1 MESISRISGLLE
13 AARELTLDAA
23 QATRGVRTT
32 SKMLDRNQMRKLL
45 DSRNDR
51 EVLEGL
57 RRVIAM
63 MYRNHKTLPFFSS
76 VVKNVASPNFEIKKL
91 VYIYL
96 IHHAEQE
103 PDLALLSINTI
114 QKSLSDTNPQVR
126 ALALKTMSGIRVP
139 VISQIVSLAIKKGVA
154 DMSPLVRKA
163 AALAIPKC
171 YRLDPSQSPQLLEYL
186 ATLLG
191 DKQYYVAGA
200 AVSAFVEVCP
210 DRIDMIH
217 KHYRGLIKKVVDMDE
232 WSQLATL
239 KLMTYYARRCFPR
252 RTQPAAEA
260 EASQTQTQTSVDDFY
275 GESGASKPATQSTS
289 LDPDLTLL
297 LNGIKP
303 LLQSRNSGVVVAV
316 TRCYMDVGTPE
327 YVKLAI
333 GPLVALL
340 RGAQDIQQI
349 ALYNIVSVCL
359 VRPLDFVKYASHFLV
374 RATDTAPIWELKLEV
389 LALIFPHSP
398 VHIKSLILKE
408 LEHFSQGSNKA
419 LVREAVRAIGRCA
432 QADAATA
439 PRCLKLLLSQI
450 TSLDGTLAAES
461 LTVIRHLIQQDAE
474 AHAGTVV
481 RLAKNLDSATDPQA
495 RATIIWLVGE
505 FSGLNGED
513 NIAPDVFRILLKDF
527 ASESEAAKRQILLL
541 GAKVYLHHLNR
552 KSEAEKN
559 RAGEEDPPVEEEKH
573 PIERLWDYVLLLVRY
588 DVSFDLR
595 DRARMYRAVLS
606 VPQLATLMLLAPKP
620 APQAPSPSE
629 SRKGF
634 LLGSSTLVLAGG
646 GGLHGLRGYETL
658 PDWVEPG
665 KEPDPRLR
673 EPERDA
679 ATARYNSDRPAV
691 AAADKLDEVVR
702 SAPVGKSNGLG
713 EGFRTKTLDDW
724 LAEEEEQEEESEEEE
739 EEEEESEEEES
750 EEEEEEDDDEDDEE
764 EEDSDDDGETD
775 RLVKS

>member
-23 QATRGVRTT
+23 QATRGVRTM
-32 SKMLDRNQMRKLL
+32 SKTLDRNQMRKLL

-260 EASQTQTQTSVDDFY
+260 EAPQPQTQTTMDGFY
-275 GESGASKPATQSTS
+275 GEGGASRPATQSTS

-552 KSEAEKN
+552 KSEAEKD

-595 DRARMYRAVLS
+595 DRARMYRAVLA

-629 SRKGF
+629 SRKGL

-679 ATARYNSDRPAV
+679 ATARYNNDRPAV

-702 SAPVGKSNGLG
+702 SAPAGKSNGLG

-724 LAEEEEQEEESEEEE
+724 LAEEEEEESDEEES
-739 EEEEESEEEES
+739 SEEES
-750 EEEEEEDDDEDDEE
+750 EEEEEEDDSSDEDDD

-775 RLVKS
+775 QLVKS